1 MAQRRMF
8 PKDPPSITFTKN
20 HHQLVHGDLLPGR
33 EAAIVYDAERLPHER
48 SQDHGKKA
56 WTIRCF
62 YRFVENGT
70 VSSIDLWS
78 ETGKILHKISNEPG
92 EGTMMLGRISIPDDA
107 DHLTVWFLNTG
118 KSGAEYWDSN
128 FGRNYIFRFV
138 LEDIDITDV
147 GVKHDPKK
155 PISNF
160 HVEVDTSAEVDDITV
175 LYRIMNAPHGPK
187 DQDIPLPLDMTGTSG
202 STRKRRWSGTTPVPE
217 GAVVRFT
224 VAYNSY
230 GNPHAD
236 TNSGKGYLT
245 WEGAQANVEAGV
257 I

>member
-1 MAQRRMF
+1 MF
-8 PKDPPSITFTKN
+8 PKDPPSITFTKD
-20 HHQLVHGDLLPGR
+20 HRQFVHGDLLPGR
-33 EAAIVYDAERLPHER
+33 EATIVYDAERLPHER
-48 SQDHGKKA
+48 SQAHGKKA
-56 WTIRCF
+56 WNIRCF
-62 YRFVENGT
+62 YKFVENGT

-92 EGTMMLGRISIPDDA
+92 EGTMMQGRITIPDDA

-147 GVKHDPKK
+147 GITHDPKK

-160 HVEVDTSAEVDDITV
+160 HMEVEASAEVDDITV
-175 LYRIMNAPHGPK
+175 LYRIMNAPDRPK
-187 DQDIPLPLDMTGTSG
+187 DQDIPLPLDMTGASG
-202 STRKRRWSGTTPVPE
+202 PAGKRRWSGATAVPE

-230 GNPHAD
+230 GNTHAD

-245 WEGAQANVEAGV
+245 WEGAQANLEAGV